1 MSSCMRGGRRGDGG
15 TRPRP
20 PRCRAPRSRRASL
33 PARPPAGPGSE
44 QKRQRERERERGS
57 QAYAAVY
64 RTPGGAGSMLSGR
77 TSTCVPARADPGYLE
92 DQIAFGATLLFGNFG
107 AEASPPFRAL
117 FLKIL
122 QDLENKRETRDS
134 RKRARRARQ
143 RSGAGSSRGWAGRG
157 ACGRVRTHGM
167 H

>member
-1 MSSCMRGGRRGDGG
+1 MSSCMRGGRRGDRGG
-15 TRPRP
+15 AATAAAWS
-20 PRCRAPRSRRASL
+20 RAPVASRVSARA
-33 PARPPAGPGSE
+33 AAGRTRVRTETP
-44 QKRQRERERERGS
+44 KIDRERGS

-143 RSGAGSSRGWAGRG
+143 RSGAGSSRGWAGLVWR
-157 ACGRVRTHGM
+157 AGRWTHGM